1 MHGGLTAS
9 GVTGPATGTSGKA
22 LTTIATLNKKSFPV
36 TSTPQLAYVL
46 VEAQPTA
53 AVADVRM
60 PLNFGFVLDHSGSMR
75 GEKVEQLREAVKLA
89 IDQMADEDR
98 VAVVVF
104 NDSADVVAPN
114 MAAADRDQLKDKVA
128 RIRAGGG
135 TTMSR
140 GMREGLHQIKAGLS
154 GERMSRMLLLTDG
167 QTFGDERDCVRLA
180 SDAASDG
187 ITVTALGL
195 GDDWNE
201 DLLDEIAAAGSG
213 ESDFIDAPDKIV
225 PLFSQTVQ
233 RTQATVVHNAELILR
248 LVSGVVPR
256 QVWQVTPMIS
266 NLGYRPLSE
275 RDVQVALGEIDS
287 QGGKSVLIE
296 LMIPPRPAGRYRIA
310 QAEVTYDVPAQNV
323 ARAKVRSDIL
333 ISFTQNA
340 AEAKQYDP
348 RIMNVAERVTAF
360 KLQTRALEEA
370 KLGNLSG
377 ATQKLRAAATRLLE
391 LGEQDLAQAALQ
403 EADNL
408 EQQGAMSSAG
418 TKKLRYETR
427 KLTQKLVDKV
437 LTDDEA

>member
-1 MHGGLTAS
+1 MASDKQQPTGSAAS
-9 GVTGPATGTSGKA
+9 GTRQP
-22 LTTIATLNKKSFPV
+22 LTTTATLNKKSFPV

-53 AVADVRM
+53 AIANVRM
-60 PLNFGFVLDHSGSMR
+60 PLNFGFVLDRSGSMR

-104 NDSADVVAPN
+104 NDSADVVAPS
-114 MAAADRDQLKDKVA
+114 MVAADREQLKDKIA

-140 GMREGLHQIKAGLS
+140 GMREGLHQIKAGIS

-180 SDAASDG
+180 GDAASDG

-201 DLLDEIAAAGSG
+201 DLLDEIAASGGG
-213 ESDFIDAPDKIV
+213 ESDFIDAPNKIV

-256 QVWQVTPMIS
+256 QVWQVTPVIS
-266 NLGYRPLSE
+266 NLGYQPLSE
-275 RDVQVALGEIDS
+275 RDVQVSLDDIDT
-287 QGGKSVLIE
+287 QDGKSVLIE
-296 LMIPPRPAGRYRIA
+296 LMVPPRPAGRYRIA
-310 QAEVTYDVPAQNV
+310 QAEVTYDVPAQSISG
-323 ARAKVRSDIL
+323 AKVRSDL
-333 ISFTQNA
+333 LVSFTQDPVQ
-340 AEAKQYDP
+340 AKQYDP

-370 KLGNLSG
+370 KMGNVSG

-408 EQQGAMSSAG
+408 ERQGAMSSAG

-427 KLTQKLVDKV
+427 KLTQKLVDETY
-437 LTDDEA
+437 TDDEA

>member
-1 MHGGLTAS
+1 MAGEVTLTA
-9 GVTGPATGTSGKA
+9 TPNKA
-22 LTTIATLNKKSFPV
+22 SFPV

-46 VEAQPTA
+46 VEVKPTA
-53 AVADVRM
+53 AVKDVRM

-75 GEKVEQLREAVKLA
+75 GEKIEQLREAVKLA
-89 IDQMADEDR
+89 IDQMADEDL
-98 VAVVVF
+98 VSVVVF
-104 NDSADVVAPN
+104 NDSADVVAPS
-114 MAAADRDQLKDKVA
+114 MPAADRRTLKRKVD

-140 GMREGLHQIKAGLS
+140 GMREGLHQIGLGVS
-154 GERMSRMLLLTDG
+154 ADRMNRMLLLTDG
-167 QTFGDERDCVRLA
+167 QTFGDEEDCVRLA
-180 SDAASDG
+180 QDAQAKDV
-187 ITVTALGL
+187 TVNALGL

-201 DLLDEIAAAGSG
+201 DLLDDIAAAGG
-213 ESDFIDAPDKIV
+213 GHADFIDQPDKIV

-233 RTQATVVHNAELILR
+233 RTQSLVVHNAELILR

-266 NLGYRPLSE
+266 NLGYRPLGE
-275 RDVQVALGEIDS
+275 RDVQVSLGEIEAQDGTS
-287 QGGKSVLIE
+287 ILVE
-296 LMIPPRPAGRYRIA
+296 LMVPARPAGRYRIA
-310 QAEVTYDVPAQNV
+310 QAEVTYDVPAQGV
-323 ARAKVRSDIL
+323 VEAREREDVL
-333 ISFTQNA
+333 ISFTQDP

-370 KLGNLSG
+370 KTGNVTG

-391 LGEQDLAQAALQ
+391 LGERELAEAALQ

-427 KLTQKLVDKV
+427 KLTQKLVD
-437 LTDDEA
+437 LDE